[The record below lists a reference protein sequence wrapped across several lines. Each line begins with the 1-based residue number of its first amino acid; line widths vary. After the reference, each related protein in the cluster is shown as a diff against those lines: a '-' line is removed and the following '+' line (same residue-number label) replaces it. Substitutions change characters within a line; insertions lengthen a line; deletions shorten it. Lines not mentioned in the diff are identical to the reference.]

1 MSWSENYVPVPSVTK
16 GRGARKK
23 GRGKGFAMFTNGASA
38 VSGEWAFYFPFLG
51 KFPRSHAN
59 PIPRAFPLETGG
71 GPLLISEGKPIGTP
85 RFLPRFHWALT
96 MTSIKHT
103 VTLIADF
110 EAPLVDIQITFERD
124 FHCGSINFQANFART
139 LQPTNDNFFCG
150 ITALLH
156 FDFYEVKFLTSL
168 RILKLGKKKANKY
181 FERCL
186 HCYNFFAC
194 KLGQSWDRW

>member
-1 MSWSENYVPVPSVTK
+1 MFHWYPCLQLQRAGVRGERGEGRDLQCSPMGCQQSAGSERFIS
-16 GRGARKK
+16 
-23 GRGKGFAMFTNGASA
+23 
-38 VSGEWAFYFPFLG
+38 PFLVS
-51 KFPRSHAN
+51 FPAPNAN

-96 MTSIKHT
+96 ITSIKHT

-110 EAPLVDIQITFERD
+110 EAPLIDIQITFERD
-124 FHCGSINFQANFART
+124 FHCGAINFQANFART
-139 LQPTNDNFFCG
+139 LRPTNDNFFCG

-156 FDFYEVKFLTSL
+156 FDFYEVKFPTSL

-181 FERCL
+181 F
-186 HCYNFFAC
+186 
-194 KLGQSWDRW
+194 